1 MSNFNDVKIFM
12 ETYGQEVKDKSE
24 FPNEK
29 IVKLRI
35 DLIKEELDE
44 LSEAINKKDIV
55 EVADALT
62 DILYVTYGAGHAF
75 GINLDNCFQEVQKS
89 NMSKLGSDGK
99 PIFNDNG
106 KVMKGPNYF
115 QPDLKKFIKI

>member
-55 EVADALT
+55 
-62 DILYVTYGAGHAF
+62 
-75 GINLDNCFQEVQKS
+75 QKWQ
-89 NMSKLGSDGK
+89 MHLQ
-99 PIFNDNG
+99 IFYMLLMEL
-106 KVMKGPNYF
+106 VM
-115 QPDLKKFIKI
+115 LLELI